1 MSAQYERDLFW
12 DLFDEHVKQ
21 DGNKFFITHEKG
33 GVNQAAGN
41 VNNISPMAMETVC
54 CEYKYL
60 EQTILVQLYL
70 NKNEKLFDYLFS
82 EKENFEKRLGYE
94 VEWVKG
100 GKKSASVRR
109 IQKQF
114 PINKPIKD
122 MVKEVYPYVLDFI
135 RVFGDFV

>member
-100 GKKSASVRR
+100 GKKVPA
-109 IQKQF
+109 
-114 PINKPIKD
+114 
-122 MVKEVYPYVLDFI
+122 
-135 RVFGDFV
+135 